1 MKRLDWIS
9 IAIVGLFI
17 VFFCGAII
25 RLMLQSPINTDEL
38 IAKDIQALQ
47 QIFKKIHQDCTI
59 VQFDRDRNDIDFLT
73 VEKFTGTEVGSMTV
87 LYPNFWQGPYLKY
100 NLMMQQEPYVIAKT
114 LSGYYII
121 PGNGV
126 TLNNGQI
133 LGKDIIIDK
142 KTNMDKLLADSGAL
156 TSPSGLLAGKI
167 QIGATLLQ
175 KMFAPTEGF
184 KLYDIE
190 S

>member
-1 MKRLDWIS
+1 
-9 IAIVGLFI
+9 
-17 VFFCGAII
+17 
-25 RLMLQSPINTDEL
+25 
-38 IAKDIQALQ
+38 
-47 QIFKKIHQDCTI
+47 
-59 VQFDRDRNDIDFLT
+59 
-73 VEKFTGTEVGSMTV
+73 MTV